1 MLGKLIKDK
10 FVFYNE
16 FEYICKELI
25 NQDMF
30 SKACEYGIRASIFI
44 ATKSSEGIRVGIKDV
59 AKEIDSPEPF
69 TAKIMQILTKSGI
82 IYSAKGVGG
91 GFEVSKEALKSIK
104 LIQIVDAIDGNTIYK
119 GCGIGLKECSEIH
132 PCPVHNQ
139 FKKIRELLLAML
151 TNTTLEE
158 LALGVNAGDYYL
170 KIFNKS
176 E

>member
-1 MLGKLIKDK
+1 MLEKLIKDK
-10 FVFYNE
+10 FVFYSE
-16 FEYICKELI
+16 FEYLCKELI
-25 NQDMF
+25 NQYMF

-158 LALGVNAGDYYL
+158 LALGVNAGNYYL